1 MVTNDGGE
9 VTKRV
14 DDSAALS
21 RRGILIE
28 TVAASIADVLNATSV
43 TAVLPSVLTEVAK
56 VVRIDRLVMV
66 EVTSTSAGVHT
77 SSLSYIWNAPGTQ
90 VSEHIG
96 EQIKSAGQE
105 PALLDWFAPLSQGKP
120 VVTVRRTAPP
130 AVQQYLTR
138 TAVVT
143 SLMVPIMVEGR
154 HWGRIGLED
163 CSSEHHWQPD
173 DIKIMTMLAEVIGA
187 AITRD
192 RFLAEMQ
199 QREALLQAVNQSAA
213 EIATSREL
221 HTAITTSLRI
231 VATAL
236 KVDRVLVLEVVRSA
250 SGIEQH
256 LLRNFWHARDV
267 PLLLQR
273 IVANTVMRPD
283 PDVVAWLAP
292 LRDGVSVKAKRST
305 AQGGVIGVFKLFGT
319 YSVLLVPIMVDA
331 RYWGHITIDVCRHE
345 RDWHSAE
352 VDALRTL
359 ADVIGTAI
367 TRERHLAEIAKANT
381 IIQSSPTILYRL
393 RGESAL
399 PMTYISQN
407 IGLLGHDP
415 AELLSSPTLY
425 REIIHPEDRAAV
437 QSAMLALLHKDAQPT
452 AIEFRILSKG
462 GDVRWV
468 ENRYTPVREQDGQLI
483 EIEGILTDI
492 TERKLSEERIALLA
506 RTDAL
511 TGVANRLIFSDR
523 LRQIFAAAQR
533 GASAFAVL
541 YLDLDRFKEVNDTLG
556 HHAGDRLL
564 QQVARRLSGATRE
577 IDVVARLGGDEF
589 AIIQAEV
596 TDSAAAGTLA
606 EKLIEIVSASY
617 VIDGN
622 ELRIGAS
629 IGIALWDREAVGP
642 DALLA
647 EADQALYRAKHA
659 GRGQYRFHSEEID
672 HETREHLALAEDLR
686 AALSRGELEIRYQPQ
701 VELVSGRIVGMEALL
716 RWNHST
722 RGLLLP
728 EDFLPIA
735 EKFGIMQQLGRWIL
749 DGACQQMALWRQQQM
764 SVPVIAINV
773 ALAQIKMGAEFV
785 RDVMESLE
793 RWGLK
798 PSDIELDVTEHVLA
812 RSTLSQSDVLVE
824 LRRLGVGIAIDDFGS
839 KYSSLDYLRTY
850 RVSRLK
856 IARGMVAAADAQV
869 GGSAMI
875 RAILSLAAEL
885 GLDVVAEGIETEL
898 QRDLLVAASARAQGQ
913 GFYYSPAVTALESSQ
928 MLRAGVVRPEKP
940 SAGKPDKD
948 S

>member
-1 MVTNDGGE
+1 MLHNDGRE
-9 VTKRV
+9 VTEKV

-21 RRGILIE
+21 RRGLLIE
-28 TVAASIADVLNATSV
+28 TVAASIADVLNASSA
-43 TAVLPSVLTEVAK
+43 TAVLPQVLTELAK

-66 EVTSTSAGVHT
+66 ETTTVVGGAQT
-77 SSLSYIWNAPGTQ
+77 SSLFYVWNAPG
-90 VSEHIG
+90 
-96 EQIKSAGQE
+96 SA
-105 PALLDWFAPLSQGKP
+105 ALENTAELIRSDAEDPELLGWLAPLSQGMP
-120 VVTVRRTAPP
+120 IVTVRRTAGP
-130 AVQQYLTR
+130 AVQRYLAR
-138 TAVVT
+138 LGVVT

-163 CSSEHHWQPD
+163 CTSEHDWAAD
-173 DIKIMTMLAEVIGA
+173 DIKIMTMLGEVIGA

-192 RFLAEMQ
+192 RFISQVQ
-199 QREALLQAVNQSAA
+199 QREGLLQAVNQSAS
-213 EIATSREL
+213 EIVTAKDL
-221 HTAITTSLRI
+221 HDAVANSLRI
-231 VATAL
+231 VASAMG
-236 KVDRVLVLEVVRSA
+236 VDRVLVLEVVQTI
-250 SGIEQH
+250 SGAEQH
-256 LLRNFWHARDV
+256 LMRNFWHARDV
-267 PLLLQR
+267 PLMLQQ
-273 IVANTVMRPD
+273 IVQNTVMQPD

-292 LRDGVSVKAKRST
+292 LRAGVAVKAQRAT
-305 AQGGVIGVFKLFGT
+305 AQGGVLQLFKLFGA
-319 YSVLLVPIMVDA
+319 YSALVVPIMVDG
-331 RYWGHITIDVCRHE
+331 RYWGHITIDVCRQE
-345 RDWHSAE
+345 RDWNSAE

-359 ADVIGTAI
+359 ADLIGTAI

-393 RGESAL
+393 RGESEL

-407 IGLLGHDP
+407 IGLLGHNP
-415 AELLSSPTLY
+415 AELLSEPTRY
-425 REIIHPEDRAAV
+425 REIIHPDDRATV

-452 AIEFRILSKG
+452 ALEFRMLSKS

-468 ENRYTPVREQDGQLI
+468 ENRYTPVREADGRLI

-492 TERKLSEERIALLA
+492 TERKQSEERIALLA

-523 LRQIFAAAQR
+523 LRQAFAAAQR
-533 GASAFAVL
+533 GANPFAVL

-564 QQVARRLSGATRE
+564 QQVARRLQGAVRE

-596 TDSAAAGTLA
+596 TDSSAAGTFA

-617 VIDGN
+617 VIDGDTV
-622 ELRIGAS
+622 RIGVS
-629 IGIALWDREAVGP
+629 IGIALWDHESGAP
-642 DALLA
+642 DSLLA

-686 AALSRGELEIRYQPQ
+686 AALARRELEIRYQPQ

-716 RWNHST
+716 RWNHPK

-735 EKFGIMQQLGRWIL
+735 EKFGVMRQLGRWTL
-749 DGACQQMALWRQQQM
+749 DGACRQMSLWRQEKM
-764 SVPVIAINV
+764 AVPVIAINV

-785 RDVMESLE
+785 HDVMDSMD

-798 PSDIELDVTEHVLA
+798 PSDVEFDVTEQVLA
-812 RSTLSQSDVLVE
+812 RSTLSQSNVLEE
-824 LRRLGVGIAIDDFGS
+824 LRRQGVGIVIDDFGA

-850 RVSRLK
+850 NVSRLK
-856 IARGMVAAADAQV
+856 IARGMVAAATGQP
-869 GGSAMI
+869 GG
-875 RAILSLAAEL
+875 
-885 GLDVVAEGIETEL
+885 
-898 QRDLLVAASARAQGQ
+898 
-913 GFYYSPAVTALESSQ
+913 
-928 MLRAGVVRPEKP
+928 VR
-940 SAGKPDKD
+940 
-948 S
+948 

>member
-1 MVTNDGGE
+1 MLPKEGSE

-21 RRGILIE
+21 RRGLLIE
-28 TVAASIADVLNATSV
+28 TVAASVADVLNATSA

-56 VVRIDRLVMV
+56 VVRIDRLMMV
-66 EVTSTSAGVHT
+66 EVTAIGAGGHT
-77 SSLSYIWNAPGTQ
+77 SSLSYLWSAPGTQ
-90 VSEHIG
+90 VSEHIRDH
-96 EQIKSAGQE
+96 IRSAGEDPDLQSW
-105 PALLDWFAPLSQGKP
+105 LAPLSHGKP
-120 VVTVRRTAPP
+120 VVTIRRTAAAP
-130 AVQQYLTR
+130 VQNYLSR
-138 TAVVT
+138 LSVLT

-154 HWGRIGLED
+154 HWGQIVLED
-163 CSSEHHWQPD
+163 CTSEHDWVPD
-173 DIKIMTMLAEVIGA
+173 DIKIMTMLGEVIGA

-192 RFLAEMQ
+192 RFLAQVQ
-199 QREALLQAVNQSAA
+199 QREDLLQAVNRSAA
-213 EIATSREL
+213 EIATSRDL
-221 HTAITTSLRI
+221 HTAISNSLGI
-231 VATAL
+231 VAGAL
-236 KVDRVLVLEVVRSA
+236 QVDRVLVLEVVRSA

-267 PLLLQR
+267 PLLLQQ

-283 PDVVAWLAP
+283 PDVVSWLAP
-292 LRDGVSVKAKRST
+292 LRDGVAVKAKRST
-305 AQGGVIGVFKLFGT
+305 AQGGVRGVFKLFGT
-319 YSVLLVPIMVDA
+319 HSVLLVPIMVDA
-331 RYWGHITIDVCRHE
+331 RYWGHITIDVCRRE
-345 RDWHSAE
+345 REWNAAE
-352 VDALRTL
+352 VDTLRTL

-393 RGESAL
+393 RGDSTL
-399 PMTYISQN
+399 PMTYVSQN
-407 IGLLGHDP
+407 IALLGHDP
-415 AELLSSPTLY
+415 AELLAQPTRY
-425 REIIHPEDRAAV
+425 REIIHPDDRAAV
-437 QSAMLALLHKDAQPT
+437 QSAMLTLLHEDAQPT
-452 AIEFRILSKG
+452 AIEFRMLSKS

-468 ENRYTPVREQDGQLI
+468 ENRYTPVREQDGRLI

-492 TERKLSEERIALLA
+492 TERKQSEERIALLA

-523 LRQIFAAAQR
+523 LRQAFAAAQR
-533 GASAFAVL
+533 GANAFAVL

-564 QQVARRLSGATRE
+564 QQVARRLAGATRE

-589 AIIQAEV
+589 AIIQSEV
-596 TDSAAAGTLA
+596 SDSSAAGTLA

-622 ELRIGAS
+622 ELRIGVS
-629 IGIALWDREAVGP
+629 IGIALWDRDAIGP

-647 EADQALYRAKHA
+647 EADQALYRAKHS

-672 HETREHLALAEDLR
+672 HETREHLSLAEDLR
-686 AALSRGELEIRYQPQ
+686 AALARGELEIRYQPQ

-716 RWNHST
+716 RWNHPT

-735 EKFGIMQQLGRWIL
+735 EKFGIMQQLGRWAL
-749 DGACQQMALWRQQQM
+749 DGACQQMALWRQQNM
-764 SVPVIAINV
+764 SVKVMAINV
-773 ALAQIKMGAEFV
+773 AVAQIKAGAEFV
-785 RDVMESLE
+785 RDVTESLE

-798 PSDIELDVTEHVLA
+798 PADIELDVTEHVLA
-812 RSTLSQSDVLVE
+812 RSTLAQSEVLIE
-824 LRRLGVGIAIDDFGS
+824 LRRMGVGIAIDEFGS

-850 RVSRLK
+850 HVSRLK
-856 IARGMVAAADAQV
+856 IARGMVAAATAQP

-875 RAILSLAAEL
+875 RAILSLAGEL

-898 QRDLLVAASARAQGQ
+898 QRNLLVAASARAQGQ
-913 GFYYSPAVTALESSQ
+913 GFYYSHAVSAGETTN
-928 MLRAGVVRPEKP
+928 MLRAGVVHPEKP
-940 SAGKPDKD
+940 ADDEPQS
-948 S
+948 